1 MNQDEQQNDKRTL
14 LFLRRLIQNV
24 IGFLQRNYKLLITWA
39 IIIIA
44 VIVGIHFR
52 VDKGIIVVLVM
63 IFGLFAEAFSGLI
76 ALLATV
82 PVVGPIV
89 AKVLTLP
96 IFWIFNA
103 LGYFVSLVAI
113 KRGYKKEV
121 INYRFVTMV
130 FLTGFAVGFII
141 AKLL

>member
-1 MNQDEQQNDKRTL
+1 MKQDEQQNDKRTL
-14 LFLRRLIQNV
+14 WFLRHLIQKV
-24 IGFLQRNYKLLITWA
+24 IGFLQRNYKLLITWT

-82 PVVGPIV
+82 PVIGPIV

>member
-1 MNQDEQQNDKRTL
+1 MNRDEQQNGKRTL
-14 LFLRRLIQNV
+14 WFLRRLKQNV
-24 IGFLQRNYKLLITWA
+24 IGFLQQNYKLLITWT

-82 PVVGPIV
+82 PVIGPIV

>member
-14 LFLRRLIQNV
+14 WFLRRLIQNV

>member
-1 MNQDEQQNDKRTL
+1 MKQDEQQNDKRTL
-14 LFLRRLIQNV
+14 WFLRRLKQNV

-82 PVVGPIV
+82 PVIGPIV

>member
-1 MNQDEQQNDKRTL
+1 MKQDEQQNDKRTL
-14 LFLRRLIQNV
+14 WFLRRLIQNV

>member
-1 MNQDEQQNDKRTL
+1 M
-14 LFLRRLIQNV
+14 
-24 IGFLQRNYKLLITWA
+24 
-39 IIIIA
+39 
-44 VIVGIHFR
+44 
-52 VDKGIIVVLVM
+52 LVM

>member
-141 AKLL
+141 AK

>member
-1 MNQDEQQNDKRTL
+1 MKQDEQQNDKRTL

>member
-1 MNQDEQQNDKRTL
+1 MKQDEQQNDKRTL
-14 LFLRRLIQNV
+14 WFLRRLIQKV

-82 PVVGPIV
+82 PVIGPIV

>member
-1 MNQDEQQNDKRTL
+1 MKQDEQQNDKRTL
-14 LFLRRLIQNV
+14 WFLRRLIQNV

-82 PVVGPIV
+82 PVIGPIV

>member
-14 LFLRRLIQNV
+14 WFLRRLIQNV

-82 PVVGPIV
+82 PVIGPIV
-89 AKVLTLP
+89 AKVLTMP
-96 IFWIFNA
+96 IFWFFNA
-103 LGYFVSLVAI
+103 LGYFVPLVAI

>member
-1 MNQDEQQNDKRTL
+1 MKQDEQQNDKRTF

-82 PVVGPIV
+82 PVIGPIV

>member
-1 MNQDEQQNDKRTL
+1 MKQDEQQNDKRTL

-82 PVVGPIV
+82 PVIGPIV

>member
-14 LFLRRLIQNV
+14 WFLRRLIQNV

-82 PVVGPIV
+82 PVIGPIV

-130 FLTGFAVGFII
+130 FLTGFAVVFII

>member
-89 AKVLTLP
+89 AKLLTLP

>member
-1 MNQDEQQNDKRTL
+1 M
-14 LFLRRLIQNV
+14 RRLIQNV

-82 PVVGPIV
+82 PVIGPIV

>member
-1 MNQDEQQNDKRTL
+1 MNQDEQQNDKRAL
-14 LFLRRLIQNV
+14 WFLRRLKQNV
-24 IGFLQRNYKLLITWA
+24 IGFLQQNYKLLITWT

-89 AKVLTLP
+89 AKLLTLP
-96 IFWIFNA
+96 IFWIFNT

-113 KRGYKKEV
+113 KKGYKKEV

>member
-1 MNQDEQQNDKRTL
+1 
-14 LFLRRLIQNV
+14 
-24 IGFLQRNYKLLITWA
+24 
-39 IIIIA
+39 
-44 VIVGIHFR
+44 
-52 VDKGIIVVLVM
+52 M

-82 PVVGPIV
+82 PVIGPIV

>member
-14 LFLRRLIQNV
+14 WFLRRLIQNV

-82 PVVGPIV
+82 PVIGPIV

>member
-130 FLTGFAVGFII
+130 FLTGFA
-141 AKLL
+141 

>member
-14 LFLRRLIQNV
+14 WFLRRLKQNV

-82 PVVGPIV
+82 PVIGPIV

>member
-82 PVVGPIV
+82 PVIGPIV

>member
-1 MNQDEQQNDKRTL
+1 
-14 LFLRRLIQNV
+14 LIQNV